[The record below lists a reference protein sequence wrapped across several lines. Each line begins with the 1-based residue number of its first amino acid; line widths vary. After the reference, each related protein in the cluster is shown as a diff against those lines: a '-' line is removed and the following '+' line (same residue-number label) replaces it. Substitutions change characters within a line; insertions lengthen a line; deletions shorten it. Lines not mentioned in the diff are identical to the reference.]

1 MKILIIKLGAAG
13 DVIRTS
19 SLLNLFNDDIC
30 WLTSDSNTILL
41 KDSPRVTECISWSQR
56 HALKNGKYDLVINL
70 EDSIDASLILED
82 ISYRDLFGACL
93 NKSGKLV
100 YTESSKE
107 WFDLSLISRFGKEKA
122 DMLKLE
128 NRKTYQEMIF
138 SGLGYR
144 FTGDKYYIPPHH
156 KTDLKGDIAIADK
169 SGAVWPMKN
178 WHFYHE
184 LKELLIELGY
194 AVNYLPIRESML
206 EHIGDIKNHKLL
218 IGGDSLPMH
227 LAIGSGIKCITLFNC
242 TSPWEIYDYGLQ
254 KKIVSPDLAKYFY
267 KRHYDEEAT
276 KSISLKVVYEEAVR
290 ELPLAIEVARVTGK
304 DSDKS
309 DKAASQQ

>member
-41 KDSPRVTECISWSQR
+41 KDSPRVKVCIPWSKR
-56 HALKNGKYDLVINL
+56 DALKKSKYDLVINL
-70 EDSIDASLILED
+70 EDTIDASLILED
-82 ISYRDLFGACL
+82 ISYRDLFGAFL

-100 YTESSKE
+100 YTDSSKE
-107 WFDLSLISRFGKEKA
+107 WFDLSLISRYGKEKA
-122 DMLKLE
+122 DILKLE

-144 FTGDKYYIPPHH
+144 FAGETYHIPPHEM
-156 KTDLKGDIAIADK
+156 TDLKGDIAIADK
-169 SGAVWPMKN
+169 SGAVWPMKR
-178 WHFYHE
+178 WAYYDE
-184 LKELLIELGY
+184 LKEKLTAIGY
-194 AVNYLPIRESML
+194 IVNYLPLRKSML
-206 EHIGDIKNHKLL
+206 EHIGDIRNHKLL

-227 LAIGSGIKCITLFNC
+227 EAMGCGIKCITLFIC

-254 KKIVSPDLAKYFY
+254 KKIVSPELAKYFY
-267 KRHYDEEAT
+267 KRHYAPEAT
-276 KSISLKVVYEEAVR
+276 RSIALKTVYEAAVHA
-290 ELPLAIEVARVTGK
+290 LPRRVA
-304 DSDKS
+304 DQS
-309 DKAASQQ
+309 